1 MPDMKIC
8 VHGLWHLGSVTA
20 ACLARAGFETVGLHP
35 ESATIGRFQQGHA
48 PLFEPGL
55 DALIRAGLDSGK
67 LRFSTD
73 PAAAADA
80 DLVWVTFDTPVDD
93 EDRTDD
99 AAVIGAVEQL
109 LPLLK
114 DDAVVLLSSQVPVGT
129 TRTLAR
135 RFAAT
140 YPERRVGFAYS
151 PENLR
156 LGKAIEVFEQP
167 ERIIIGTDDDRTRA
181 ALTPLLSR
189 FSDQLIWLSIE
200 SAEMTKHS
208 LNAFLAVSVTFMNEI
223 ATLCEQ
229 VGADAAEVERAL
241 RSEPRIGQR
250 AYIRPGAGFAG
261 GTLARDIMTVNRLAG
276 EHGISLPM
284 LGGVI
289 ASNRQHLDWPAR
301 QLAARLGTLAGR
313 RVAVLGLTYKP
324 GTDSLRRSPGLAL
337 CQSLADAGA
346 IVAAHD
352 PRAEPLPAEFG
363 KITRA
368 ATIEA
373 ALAGAEAVVLMT
385 EWPEYR
391 ALDPMLLTEAM
402 AAPLVLDQGRF
413 LAERLAGQAGITY
426 VTVGTPHT

>member
-1 MPDMKIC
+1 MKIC
-8 VHGLWHLGSVTA
+8 VYGLWHLGSVTA
-20 ACLARAGFETVGLHP
+20 ACLAKAGFDTIGLHP
-35 ESATIGRFQQGHA
+35 DAATIGRFEQGQA

-55 DALIRAGLDSGK
+55 DALIGAELASGR
-67 LRFSTD
+67 LRFSAD
-73 PAAAADA
+73 PAAAAEA
-80 DLVWVTFDTPVDD
+80 DVVWVTFDTPVDD

-109 LPLLK
+109 FPLLK
-114 DDAVVLLSSQVPVGT
+114 DDAVALLSSQVPVGT
-129 TRTLAR
+129 TRSLAR
-135 RFAAT
+135 RFAAA
-140 YPERRVGFAYS
+140 YPARRVGFAYS

-167 ERIIIGTDDDRTRA
+167 ERIIIGTDGDRTRA
-181 ALTPLLSR
+181 VLEPLLGR
-189 FSDQLIWLSIE
+189 FCSQLIWLSIE
-200 SAEMTKHS
+200 SAEMTKHG

-229 VGADAAEVERAL
+229 VGADAAEVERGL

-284 LGGVI
+284 LGGVM

-301 QLAARLGTLAGR
+301 QLTARLGALAGR
-313 RVAVLGLTYKP
+313 RIAVLGLTYKP
-324 GTDSLRRSPGLAL
+324 GTDSLRRSPGLDL
-337 CQSLADAGA
+337 CRSLAAAGA
-346 IVAAHD
+346 VILAHD
-352 PRAEPLPAEFG
+352 PRAEPLPAELDAV
-363 KITRA
+363 IRA
-368 ATIEA
+368 PTVEA
-373 ALAGAEAVVLMT
+373 ALAGAEAAVLMT

-391 ALDPMLLTEAM
+391 ALAPALLIGTM
-402 AAPLVLDQGRF
+402 ASPLVLDQGRF
-413 LAERLAGQAGITY
+413 LAERLAGQAGILY